1 MSNTG
6 VNNISTTNFAVTNNV
21 RVGPGLSPG
30 EAGSV
35 LTSNGENLA
44 VSWGTNNSVLPN
56 ALTMGD
62 NLSLLSGNP
71 SFNGGVADTINGS
84 DTTYQGSTTIDIDI
98 ATSPDTINVLKT
110 PGTLT
115 LTGAGV
121 GTFDGATNTTINIT
135 DTNTTYTGGDGI
147 DISGA
152 DIISVEFDNDTI
164 ILDGT
169 DLSVDHVP
177 EYLTAGTNISYSS
190 GTTYDGST
198 AITISSTNTDTTYT
212 GGDGIDISGSD
223 IISVEFDNDTIILDG
238 TDLAVDHVP
247 EYLTAGT
254 NISYSSGTTFNGSTA
269 ITISSTNTDTTYTG
283 GDGIDISGADIIS
296 VEFDNDTII
305 LDGTDLAVDH
315 VPEYLTA
322 GTNISYSSG
331 TTFNGSSAITISS
344 TDTNTTYSA
353 GDNINVGG
361 PGNQISVDKT
371 MTNQNN
377 IQFETNGTATT
388 IVGSDYPSAPT
399 VCTYLDLSSTTNI
412 SPSVVSP
419 FLATKVQQTY
429 FVRTVGTAFIEYS
442 SNFRTS
448 FVAQSANVLVEFQAV
463 IAAYSKVFYG
473 GLYDYVAGSFWT
485 TPQTQTRFK
494 YDNGVDQDPTTL
506 YWYLTGLTAGTTYY
520 ISPYF
525 KSSSA
530 SSYIYTGNSG
540 TANSF
545 APGIFRVSDGGE
557 NVSVY

>member
-190 GTTYDGST
+190 GTTYD
-198 AITISSTNTDTTYT
+198 
-212 GGDGIDISGSD
+212 
-223 IISVEFDNDTIILDG
+223 
-238 TDLAVDHVP
+238 
-247 EYLTAGT
+247 
-254 NISYSSGTTFNGSTA
+254 GSTA